1 VNELRDEVALAK
13 FGETFA
19 ALEDRYDRN
28 PDDEE
33 LLKKIVAVRTL
44 YPQRISEAEP
54 RQATGY

>member
-1 VNELRDEVALAK
+1 VALAK